1 MSVTADATG
10 LLESLMH
17 NVPGAIYRGALDE
30 AWTMQLIGDEIERIS
45 GYPAADFLESGCRT
59 FASIIHP
66 DDRAEV
72 DARVRAATERGDPFG
87 LEYRIVRPD
96 GEVRWVLERGR
107 LGVDG
112 HGTTWLDGVIFDVT
126 ERRRAEDL
134 ARRREADAARAS
146 ELEASRARIVEAGDA
161 GRRRLERDLHDGAQ
175 QRLVSAAIAL
185 RLAQNRAGGRD
196 PELVELLD
204 NAAAELATG
213 LAELRELARGIH
225 PALLTDRGL
234 PGALAALAARCPIAV
249 DVEVALE
256 ERPAPAVESAIYFTI
271 AESLTN
277 VAKHAGATV
286 ASVLVQ
292 QKNGSVRLEVRD
304 DGCGGAV
311 AGTGSG
317 LQGLEDRVAAL
328 GGRLALRSPPGA
340 GTVLR
345 ADVPLTGKR
354 GRSR

>member
-10 LLESLMH
+10 LLDSLMH
-17 NVPGAIYRGALDE
+17 NVPGAIYRCALDE
-30 AWTMQLIGDEIERIS
+30 SWTMQLLGDEIEQIS
-45 GYPAADFLESGCRT
+45 GYPASDFLGSAART
-59 FASIIHP
+59 FTSIIHP

-72 DARVRAATERGDPFG
+72 DALVRTASERGDPYG

-107 LGVDG
+107 RAVDG
-112 HGTTWLDGVIFDVT
+112 HGAAWLDGVIFDVT
-126 ERRRAEDL
+126 DRRRAEEL

-146 ELEASRARIVEAGDA
+146 ELEASRARIVEAADA
-161 GRRRLERDLHDGAQ
+161 SRRRLERDLHDGAQ

-185 RLAQNRAGGRD
+185 RLAQNRTNGGD
-196 PELVELLD
+196 PGLAELLE
-204 NAAAELATG
+204 NAAAELSAG

-234 PGALAALAARCPIAV
+234 PGALEALASRCPVAV
-249 DVEVALE
+249 DVEVALNR
-256 ERPAPAVESAIYFTI
+256 RPAPAVESAIYFTI

-277 VAKHAGATV
+277 VAKHAGATA

-292 QKNGSVRLEVRD
+292 QRNGSVRLEVRD

-328 GGRLALRSPPGA
+328 GGRLSLRSPPGA

-354 GRSR
+354 GSS